1 MRKLLAW
8 IFTIVY
14 FLIFCGLIYL
24 IFTGFL
30 SNFFNSFAAESLFTI
45 FCWIIAFFASVG
57 LGDFTEKKIRDYY
70 SKK

>member
-1 MRKLLAW
+1 MRKFLAW
-8 IFTIVY
+8 FFTIVY
-14 FLIFCGLIYL
+14 FLVFCGLIYL

-30 SNFFNSFAAESLFTI
+30 SKFFNSFAAESLFTI
-45 FCWIIAFFASVG
+45 FCWIIAFFVSVG